1 MQPATSA
8 DAVVSPSGTK
18 TVPQSDERILDA
30 VLAVLARDGVSGV
43 SMRAVAREAGVAVGL
58 ANYHFDSKTALITAA
73 LERIGQQDGELV
85 ASIPGADPAERLRN
99 ALRQVLDPAF
109 LATDYLGLRLQL
121 WSLASVDPRF
131 AKINEAAQLRYR
143 SGLGELIAA
152 ARPEL
157 SPQEVDQKATDILI
171 IQNGVWLTSL
181 LIVNHDIVQRSLQHC
196 EKIAFDNTA

>member
-1 MQPATSA
+1 MS
-8 DAVVSPSGTK
+8 SSGTK
-18 TVPQSDERILDA
+18 PAAQSDQRILDA

-85 ASIPGADPAERLRN
+85 ASIPGADPADRLRN

-121 WSLASVDPRF
+121 WSLAGVDPRF
-131 AKINEAAQLRYR
+131 AEINETAQLRYR
-143 SGLGELIAA
+143 AGLGELIDH
-152 ARPEL
+152 RGP
-157 SPQEVDQKATDILI
+157 DDRLI
-171 IQNGVWLTSL
+171 
-181 LIVNHDIVQRSLQHC
+181 
-196 EKIAFDNTA
+196 